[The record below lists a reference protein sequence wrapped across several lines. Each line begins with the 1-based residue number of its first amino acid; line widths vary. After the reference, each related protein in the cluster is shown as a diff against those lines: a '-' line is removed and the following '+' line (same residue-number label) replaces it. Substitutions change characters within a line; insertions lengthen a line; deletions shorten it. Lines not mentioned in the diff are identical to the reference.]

1 MGGWNRLKLWR
12 SMGTLCHGVVIVV
25 AIMFVWSM
33 SVSAGRA
40 FGFHLAR
47 EQSAASI
54 AETIEPPP
62 EGKLDR
68 ATVLAERLA
77 ENGPSARL
85 GT

>member
-1 MGGWNRLKLWR
+1 MAFDGNAVSRSGDCGGDHVCAVDERER
-12 SMGTLCHGVVIVV
+12 
-25 AIMFVWSM
+25 
-33 SVSAGRA
+33 GRA
-40 FGFHLAR
+40 FGFHLAQ
-47 EQSAASI
+47 EQSEASI